1 MRDRCQ
7 PGLRD
12 LHVMLWGIEAR
23 ADAPDHLAIDNDR
36 KASLH
41 LDEAV
46 RRDRRDAAVIDRN

>member
-1 MRDRCQ
+1 
-7 PGLRD
+7 LRD